1 MPCFFFALQIVL
13 NQDQSGSCRICT
25 AMDSIKFPVR
35 TSFFDRPDFYLI
47 DIQTR
52 KMHSR
57 LSKKQRG
64 SHKSDVDVAM
74 DAADLFSGADNTTM
88 KLTFGSDFCLGPQNS
103 VFEDCF
109 RADAAMFSDN

>member
-1 MPCFFFALQIVL
+1 MLVTVEVALAQVFDPDEAFGRIVKINLRHADSVAVEKLCDLDVMPVFFALQIVP

-64 SHKSDVDVAM
+64 SHS
-74 DAADLFSGADNTTM
+74 
-88 KLTFGSDFCLGPQNS
+88 
-103 VFEDCF
+103 
-109 RADAAMFSDN
+109 